1 MSHPEQELGK
11 LVPGQL
17 LSTSDLKSF
26 GLFRPGHVALG
37 VDVANLGLR
46 EVFVQDVN
54 AFMTEKAGRGPL
66 ADTKHA
72 NIFRYRAPVVAIFRG
87 ELAVERHHPPVL
99 PKQGVLH
106 HLALLFRR
114 EEVPQ
119 ELGTKYLPV
128 VFKACA
134 EHPLVLDQTGTW
146 IDAIVWGWQLIL
158 RDQSDLR
165 ELELVLCHL
174 GDGRLL
180 RCELSIIGII
190 HRAPTRAWLL
200 PELFLE

>member
-1 MSHPEQELGK
+1 MYSWWIHRTTTHSHYP
-11 LVPGQL
+11 
-17 LSTSDLKSF
+17 
-26 GLFRPGHVALG
+26 
-37 VDVANLGLR
+37 ANGC
-46 EVFVQDVN
+46 Q
-54 AFMTEKAGRGPL
+54 AA
-66 ADTKHA
+66 
-72 NIFRYRAPVVAIFRG
+72 
-87 ELAVERHHPPVL
+87 
-99 PKQGVLH
+99 
-106 HLALLFRR
+106 
-114 EEVPQ
+114 
-119 ELGTKYLPV
+119 KYLPV

-134 EHPLVLDQTGTW
+134 EPPLVLDQTGTW

-200 PELFLE
+200 PELFL